1 MPASVKAYAT
11 PRPPESTQNH
21 SYESRLDPDPLEAA
35 PPAIRAAQCT
45 RTRRRIRR
53 DRALHRARAFF
64 TTASSRFTPD
74 RTRARSR
81 TRLQTSRF
89 ENGGRDS
96 HDARDDGRL
105 APRVRVVRVDRAR
118 RPRASL
124 AKLFLRLDR
133 RRSRRT
139 RARDDVRAATR
150 LPRAPRRG
158 LDECGA
164 PAARARRGSSRVRL
178 ETGFRYVYHAFERPC
193 SITRKRT
200 NSLGTSRV
208 GRSVGR
214 SSRSLAAVARGRSS
228 PSRARASSRATVGG
242 DGASDE
248 RADADEHAR
257 RARERHHERRT
268 THRRHAAR
276 VRPGDERDLGGLRRA
291 RVLERERRRG
301 SAVGS
306 VHDTRR

>member
-1 MPASVKAYAT
+1 MRASVKAYAT

-45 RTRRRIRR
+45 RTRRPIRR

-164 PAARARRGSSRVRL
+164 PASRARRGSSCSSRDGVSLRIPRVR
-178 ETGFRYVYHAFERPC
+178 TPV
-193 SITRKRT
+193 
-200 NSLGTSRV
+200 
-208 GRSVGR
+208 
-214 SSRSLAAVARGRSS
+214 
-228 PSRARASSRATVGG
+228 
-242 DGASDE
+242 
-248 RADADEHAR
+248 
-257 RARERHHERRT
+257 
-268 THRRHAAR
+268 
-276 VRPGDERDLGGLRRA
+276 
-291 RVLERERRRG
+291 
-301 SAVGS
+301 
-306 VHDTRR
+306 

>member
-1 MPASVKAYAT
+1 MYAHAT
-11 PRPPESTQNH
+11 SYSTR
-21 SYESRLDPDPLEAA
+21 SRAA
-35 PPAIRAAQCT
+35 P
-45 RTRRRIRR
+45 
-53 DRALHRARAFF
+53 RARLLY
-64 TTASSRFTPD
+64 D
-74 RTRARSR
+74 RVVPFHARSHAR
-81 TRLQTSRF
+81 TLEDAPS
-89 ENGGRDS
+89 NVAIGGRDS

-164 PAARARRGSSRVRL
+164 RASRARRGSSRVRL

-200 NSLGTSRV
+200 DSLGTSRV

-214 SSRSLAAVARGRSS
+214 SVVPVVGR
-228 PSRARASSRATVGG
+228 SRARAFVAVASAGVVEG
-242 DGASDE
+242 DRGW
-248 RADADEHAR
+248 R
-257 RARERHHERRT
+257 RRER
-268 THRRHAAR
+268 
-276 VRPGDERDLGGLRRA
+276 
-291 RVLERERRRG
+291 
-301 SAVGS
+301 
-306 VHDTRR
+306 